1 MSEIVIVI
9 NWGQYTFLGFCF
21 QNNFSVRIED
31 DNVSPSDVR
40 GEIKGPDSSPT
51 VRFNWTGSI
60 GDGLFT
66 PEETGIHRVIDKY
79 KTNYNKSD
87 NCV

>member
-1 MSEIVIVI
+1 MYVPVVHLVRMHRF
-9 NWGQYTFLGFCF
+9 NNFLDFCF

-40 GEIKGPDSSPT
+40 GEIKGPDSSPN
-51 VRFNWTGSI
+51 VRFDWTGSI

-66 PEETGIHRVIDKY
+66 PEETGIHRVI
-79 KTNYNKSD
+79 
-87 NCV
+87 

>member
-1 MSEIVIVI
+1 MHRF
-9 NWGQYTFLGFCF
+9 NNFLDFCF

-40 GEIKGPDSSPT
+40 GEIKGPDSSPN

-66 PEETGIHRVIDKY
+66 PEETGIHRVI
-79 KTNYNKSD
+79 
-87 NCV
+87 